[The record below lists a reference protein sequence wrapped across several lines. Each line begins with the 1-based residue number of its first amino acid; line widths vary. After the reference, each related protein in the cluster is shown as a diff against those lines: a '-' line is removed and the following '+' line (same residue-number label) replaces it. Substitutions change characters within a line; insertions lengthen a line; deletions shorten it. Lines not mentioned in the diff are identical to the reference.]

1 MSPWQKLVVFITSL
15 FRSVP
20 KLEKTQISFKQIMEK
35 HIVLLSG
42 RELPVSSV
50 QCTLHWGRIST
61 GTSYPAWRKP
71 DKKTPCYINSG
82 TVKGIKTGVA
92 CRRFW
97 VELECP
103 LSWFDHIHLTV
114 YAFVKTNEMYALDLC
129 ASKFY
134 LKKEHAFLGVQ
145 GLWDVSSLSR
155 NPTLAPAVEARSP
168 NHWATRGFWRRP
180 VLIICSSVIQAHQW
194 SDWGSQA
201 LAHSHLEAPP
211 EIHRMPVGVK
221 DPWS

>member
-35 HIVLLSG
+35 DIVLLSG

-134 LKKEHAFLGVQ
+134 LKKEHHNSRKGSGQ
-145 GLWDVSSLSR
+145 KLWDHLWLSQSVNSSTDSLTSTHTVYLTTQHYVIR
-155 NPTLAPAVEARSP
+155 KSPFAWPLQQDPT
-168 NHWATRGFWRRP
+168 W
-180 VLIICSSVIQAHQW
+180 CSNF
-194 SDWGSQA
+194 
-201 LAHSHLEAPP
+201 HSCPQKAIHLES
-211 EIHRMPVGVK
+211 E
-221 DPWS
+221 